1 MLLSDYIQRLYRTK
15 PGYTM
20 NIAVLAENKS
30 KNRYHDVL
38 PCMFSTS
45 THVPINRTYWVST
58 ASFTSPS
65 IHYCVF
71 ADDANLVRLKRG
83 VNGDYCN
90 ASHVNVEVADTGI
103 ITRSIATQGPLPH
116 TAADFWQMCFEQ
128 NATLIVMLTQTLEKG
143 RVRFELTR
151 HAINYFK
158 FYI

>member
-1 MLLSDYIQRLYRTK
+1 
-15 PGYTM
+15 M
-20 NIAVLAENKS
+20 NIAILPENKS

-45 THVPINRTYWVST
+45 THVLFIMYYSINRTYWVS
-58 ASFTSPS
+58 AASPS

-143 RVRFELTR
+143 RVRFELRYTQ
-151 HAINYFK
+151 
-158 FYI
+158 